1 MKNPDV
7 FTDPDTNQDT
17 LASLLGTNRTYVYDA
32 LRECADQTPADLNI
46 SRINTKSQIKS
57 VYLQRLKDKSTTMAR
72 EERNMLGFVVALISE
87 FANHFGIRP
96 RQAYAYL
103 KRYKGMEH
111 LHDHYGVLHT
121 QSFPDVIEALAQVCV
136 NNGGALR

>member
-1 MKNPDV
+1 
-7 FTDPDTNQDT
+7 
-17 LASLLGTNRTYVYDA
+17 
-32 LRECADQTPADLNI
+32 
-46 SRINTKSQIKS
+46 
-57 VYLQRLKDKSTTMAR
+57 MAR
-72 EERNMLGFVVALISE
+72 EERNILGFVVALVSE

-121 QSFPDVIEALAQVCV
+121 QSVPDVIEALAQVCA
-136 NNGGALR
+136 NKGGALR